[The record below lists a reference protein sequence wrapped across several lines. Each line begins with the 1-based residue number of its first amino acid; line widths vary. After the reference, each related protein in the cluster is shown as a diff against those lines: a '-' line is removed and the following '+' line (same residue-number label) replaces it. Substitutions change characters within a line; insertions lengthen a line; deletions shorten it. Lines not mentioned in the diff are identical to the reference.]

1 MLMERGK
8 KKGVVFSEMQ
18 GIQGQSWFETSNHL
32 QKILYAPELGYSS
45 ETGGLMAELRHLTNE
60 RIKEFH
66 KSMYRPDNLCVIIT
80 GSIDQDELLQIMTE
94 FDAELLELPSVANK
108 RPFVDSKHDEP
119 LTEDVVKVVEF
130 PETDESTGE
139 VLMSWIGPLGMIP

>member
-1 MLMERGK
+1 
-8 KKGVVFSEMQ
+8 
-18 GIQGQSWFETSNHL
+18 
-32 QKILYAPELGYSS
+32 
-45 ETGGLMAELRHLTNE
+45 MAELRHLTNE